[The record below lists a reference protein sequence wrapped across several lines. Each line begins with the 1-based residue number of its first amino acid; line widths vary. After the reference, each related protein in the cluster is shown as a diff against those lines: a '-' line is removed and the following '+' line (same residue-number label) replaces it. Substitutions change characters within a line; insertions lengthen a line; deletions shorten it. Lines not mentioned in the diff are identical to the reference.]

1 MAMTLYLKDG
11 TRETVFES
19 KRNFLENLLREKLG
33 EDVALCF
40 KDCISEYAKK
50 ARLEQAAA
58 EEHERIADGYHSM
71 CNDALENFEAI
82 LELLKAQRI
91 NKKKLFEAAKN
102 GYNDLYNNM

>member
-1 MAMTLYLKDG
+1 MTLYLKDG

-19 KRNFLENLLREKLG
+19 KRSFLENLLREKLG

-40 KDCISEYAKK
+40 KDCILEYTEKAK
-50 ARLEQAAA
+50 LEQMAA

-82 LELLKAQRI
+82 LELLKAHRI
-91 NKKKLFEAAKN
+91 NKQKLFEAAKN

>member
-1 MAMTLYLKDG
+1 MTLYLKDG

-40 KDCISEYAKK
+40 NNCISEYAEK
-50 ARLEQAAA
+50 ARLEQMAA

-71 CNDALENFEAI
+71 CNDALENFEVV
-82 LELLKAQRI
+82 LNLLQAQRI
-91 NKKKLFEAAKN
+91 NKQKLLEAAKH
-102 GYNDLYNNM
+102 GYNDLYNNL